1 MRPALLAGF
10 PGGLA
15 GPNAPGLS
23 ILRCGQGLN
32 ASWPVGQPLPDAAAM
47 AASRRCAHW
56 RLPFMSFSSCR
67 ASERDPVALVESC
80 QRSLLWLLRSHQ
92 REPLRRCWIDHP
104 YGEEEIT
111 RLEDELLPAME
122 SFLARI
128 DAIDQQ
134 LREAQ
139 EEQEAQ
145 VELERAAMAAAGAE
159 SSAVLMPL

>member
-1 MRPALLAGF
+1 
-10 PGGLA
+10 
-15 GPNAPGLS
+15 
-23 ILRCGQGLN
+23 
-32 ASWPVGQPLPDAAAM
+32 M
-47 AASRRCAHW
+47 AVSRRGAHW
-56 RLPFMSFSSCR
+56 RLPFMSSSCR
-67 ASERDPVALVESC
+67 AAERDPVALVESC

-128 DAIDQQ
+128 VDAVFRVAVAIDQQ

-145 VELERAAMAAAGAE
+145 VELERAAIAAAGAE
-159 SSAVLMPL
+159 FSAVLMPL